1 MSNPNPE
8 DLLPKTSKKTSASMA
23 ETKATITHK
32 IATAINETEYAQ
44 RVAKTLRLKNER
56 LAHEASLLADEQKK
70 LTSKRSVKKVKT
82 N

>member
-1 MSNPNPE
+1 MNNTNQE
-8 DLLPKTSKKTSASMA
+8 DLMQKTFKNTSPSAS
-23 ETKATITHK
+23 ESKATITHK
-32 IATAINETEYAQ
+32 IAIAIIETEYKK

-56 LAHEASLLADEQKK
+56 LAHEASLLATPQK

>member
-1 MSNPNPE
+1 MNNTNQE
-8 DLLPKTSKKTSASMA
+8 DLMQKTFKNTSPSAPGS
-23 ETKATITHK
+23 KATITHK
-32 IATAINETEYAQ
+32 IAIAIIETEYKK

-56 LAHEASLLADEQKK
+56 LAHEASLLATPKK

>member
-1 MSNPNPE
+1 MNNTNQE
-8 DLLPKTSKKTSASMA
+8 DLIQKTFKNTSAS
-23 ETKATITHK
+23 ESKATITHK
-32 IATAINETEYAQ
+32 IAIAIIETEYKK

-56 LAHEASLLADEQKK
+56 LAHEASLLATPKK